1 MWKAFVKMEDFHLT
15 LLLSITCSVIY
26 SIHFI
31 QQGIPVI
38 LELESQV
45 NSVTVTKTL
54 LN

>member
-1 MWKAFVKMEDFHLT
+1 MWKAFIKMKDFHLT
-15 LLLSITCSVIY
+15 LLSSITCSVIY

-31 QQGIPVI
+31 LQGIPVI

-45 NSVTVTKTL
+45 NSMTMTKTL